1 MKRIIICCDG
11 TWNELDFRVRP
22 VTNVVKMAQ
31 SVALSAD
38 QGGEEV
44 EQVVFYDEGV
54 GTLDGE
60 SIDGGGFGDGLIQNI
75 IDAYM
80 FLVFNYQPGDEIY
93 VFGFSRGAY
102 TARSLVGMVRN
113 CGIMRRDAAAYI
125 GDAMALYQSRHSP
138 KAPESVAF
146 RQAYGHEGWWI
157 DADKEAAL
165 AQVHPGRRIKI
176 DYLGIWDT
184 VGQNGVPNVINAIRG
199 KNEDH
204 GFHDLKLSSVVR
216 RARHAVG
223 IDEMRAVFRPTL
235 WEQEKLTMLRA
246 AAAHDPA
253 RGNDPDCYLQL
264 WFPGDH
270 GSVGGGGDETG
281 LSDLALRWVAEGAR
295 RNGLNLAYDDEF
307 ENVRYGGTVV
317 GWGKQVDREVVFAPN
332 IDAPLRNVSG
342 NWKNT
347 RKSRLQRLA
356 GYVMSSA
363 MNTVM
368 NTAAPDRLTHLP
380 DLDQLSALA
389 LAYPRPDDAGRNYQ
403 QGLAERIRDAQ
414 PARKAR
420 LRFGLDSIRARFP
433 DAVL

>member
-1 MKRIIICCDG
+1 M
-11 TWNELDFRVRP
+11 
-22 VTNVVKMAQ
+22 
-31 SVALSAD
+31 
-38 QGGEEV
+38 
-44 EQVVFYDEGV
+44 
-54 GTLDGE
+54 
-60 SIDGGGFGDGLIQNI
+60 
-75 IDAYM
+75 
-80 FLVFNYQPGDEIY
+80 
-93 VFGFSRGAY
+93 
-102 TARSLVGMVRN
+102 
-113 CGIMRRDAAAYI
+113 
-125 GDAMALYQSRHSP
+125 
-138 KAPESVAF
+138 
-146 RQAYGHEGWWI
+146 
-157 DADKEAAL
+157 
-165 AQVHPGRRIKI
+165 
-176 DYLGIWDT
+176 
-184 VGQNGVPNVINAIRG
+184 
-199 KNEDH
+199 
-204 GFHDLKLSSVVR
+204 
-216 RARHAVG
+216 
-223 IDEMRAVFRPTL
+223 
-235 WEQEKLTMLRA
+235 
-246 AAAHDPA
+246 
-253 RGNDPDCYLQL
+253 
-264 WFPGDH
+264 
-270 GSVGGGGDETG
+270 
-281 LSDLALRWVAEGAR
+281 RWVAEGAR

-380 DLDQLSALA
+380 DLDQLSAFA